1 MRTGGEAIEPQYTL
15 LAVITVTM
23 EKALINQLITPAAN
37 DTVLF
42 RCLKKLIV

>member
-15 LAVITVTM
+15 LAIITVTI

-37 DTVLF
+37 GTVLF